1 MEMMTKIKTLALS
14 ALALSLVGCT
24 IEEPAEILQDTAVF
38 QAVFESPDTRTYID
52 DQLEMFWTAGD
63 QVSLFTTLHNQAYRF
78 TGSTGDRSGGFEKLQ
93 TGGSDSG
100 SPLNAH
106 YAVYPYQENTAIA
119 EDGTLSFVLP
129 SVQSCSGHGFGLG
142 ANTMVAVTE
151 NPEDHLLRFRNV
163 CGYLVVRLYGDAT
176 IREMSI
182 RGNNGEKLSGA
193 ATCKPVYGESP
204 AIAWGEGAGEQ
215 ISLDC
220 GEGVKLGT
228 TAESASEFW
237 FAIPPVS
244 FEKGFTI
251 SYTTTDGYSYQRS
264 TALSRTLTRNVVNR
278 LSPVGIGTT
287 DLSAAGTA
295 NSYIVSHTGEYSFK
309 ATVKGNSSESVG
321 TPVSAEVLWESF
333 GTATVPSAGDLV
345 SQVSYSD
352 GTVSFVASEK
362 KGNAVI
368 AVKDATGK
376 ILWSWHIWLTDQPE
390 EQVYYRGAGILM
402 DRNLGATSATPGE
415 AQTFGLLYQWGR
427 KDPFLGK
434 GTDLN
439 SITAPA
445 GSSVSWPS
453 PESRS
458 QILSGQN
465 TLDFSIT
472 HPMVFVKTDSESED
486 WFCSESDCRNDD
498 LWTSE
503 KTVFDPCPAGWRVPD
518 GGAEGVWTKALV
530 HPYDFSVSFSTSGH
544 DFSTFFGNV
553 SPIWYP
559 MSLYI
564 DKAQGSIPSGR
575 VSGNVWSC
583 TVKNNNAYLFHYD
596 MVNCYPYADQPR
608 GNGNSV
614 RCFKIGSEGLIP
626 VNAVSL
632 DRNNLSL
639 VEGKSEKLTATITPA
654 NASNQ
659 TVIWT
664 SSDSSVATVDTEGLV
679 TGITPG
685 TATITIETAD
695 GSKTASCTVTVLDK
709 ITELVEVSL
718 NRSSLTLTEG
728 SYETLI
734 ASVTP
739 EELEDKSV
747 NWSSSDASVAS
758 VDANGK
764 VTGLKGGSATIT
776 VTTNFGNKTAICEVS
791 VVADETVYAWDGEV
805 ITLQSGNPGLNLIIM
820 GDGFVKADFDDGTY
834 DRIMR
839 KMYDDFFSVEPFT
852 TLRPGFSVYYV
863 KAPSPQRLNATTTGA
878 NGARNSDAK
887 TKFSVQFTPNSTA
900 VSGDGDMVKE
910 YAKKAL
916 GGNADELIQTATIIV
931 VANQRCRAGT
941 NHMNWVYSGDYGKA
955 CCIAYFGLG
964 RNDTERAQ
972 LVHHEACGHSFG
984 LLGDEYGGS
993 WITSMN
999 TLPWWELDNKR
1010 HKYGVHRNVDKYVS
1024 ENTFEQLSA
1033 DSYKVT
1039 SDSTVYWSDLFNTAN
1054 NYESPEVESL
1064 GIYEG
1069 AYTYANFY
1077 CRPTQDA
1084 SKSIM
1089 NGNSGIF
1096 NAPSRRQ
1103 IYYRYLR
1110 LSEQVKEDQF
1120 GTEEELNRFLT
1131 WDATMLP
1138 KIKAQAKVQ
1147 AKAAERQAHAVAEEL
1162 LPLSEP
1168 VLQAGQWKQGVFIPY

>member
-63 QVSLFTTLHNQAYRF
+63 QVSLFTTLQNQAYRF

-106 YAVYPYQENTAIA
+106 YAVYPYQKNTAVT

-151 NPEDHLLRFRNV
+151 NQEDHLLRFRNV

-193 ATCKPVYGESP
+193 ATCKPVYGEP
-204 AIAWGEGAGEQ
+204 LTIAWGEGAGEQ

-295 NSYIVSHTGEYSFK
+295 NSYIVSHAGEYSFK
-309 ATVKGNSSESVG
+309 ATVKGNGSESVG
-321 TPVSAEVLWESF
+321 NPESAEVLWESF
-333 GTATVPSAGDLV
+333 GTATAPSAGDLV
-345 SQVSYSD
+345 SQVSFSD

-368 AVKDATGK
+368 AVKDAAGK

-415 AQTFGLLYQWGR
+415 VQTFGLLYQWGR
-427 KDPFLGK
+427 KDPFLG
-434 GTDLN
+434 GEALLFGG
-439 SITAPA
+439 IAA
-445 GSSVSWPS
+445 SSVTWPDAMS
-453 PESRS
+453 GAQAAEG
-458 QILSGQN
+458 QDILAFVSEHPLVYITTDADSG
-465 TLDFSIT
+465 
-472 HPMVFVKTDSESED
+472 D
-486 WFCSESDCRNDD
+486 WYSTEASGRNDG
-498 LWTSE
+498 LWASE
-503 KTVFDPCPAGWRVPD
+503 KTLYDPCPPGWRVPE
-518 GGAEGVWTKALV
+518 GGESGVWAKAKGSSASFYASV
-530 HPYDFSVSFSTSGH
+530 NTTTCGFDFSDV
-544 DFSTFFGNV
+544 FGNA
-553 SPIWYP
+553 STIWYP
-559 MSLYI
+559 AAGLRDGSGSLQKFFDGYCWSGTT
-564 DKAQGSIPSGR
+564 DNENARLLSTTMGKCSPVSSQNRSTAASI
-575 VSGNVWSC
+575 
-583 TVKNNNAYLFHYD
+583 
-596 MVNCYPYADQPR
+596 
-608 GNGNSV
+608 
-614 RCFKIGSEGLIP
+614 RCLKIGSEGYYAIESISLEKSTLVLTEGESERLTVIFTP
-626 VNAVSL
+626 AEAANKEVTWSSSDTTIAQVDKDGWVKALTPGKATLTVKSIDGGKTATCSLTVLDIVTGSVRVSL
-632 DRNNLSL
+632 DKK
-639 VEGKSEKLTATITPA
+639 E
-654 NASNQ
+654 
-659 TVIWT
+659 
-664 SSDSSVATVDTEGLV
+664 
-679 TGITPG
+679 
-685 TATITIETAD
+685 
-695 GSKTASCTVTVLDK
+695 
-709 ITELVEVSL
+709 
-718 NRSSLTLTEG
+718 LTLTEG
-728 SYETLI
+728 ATDTLVATI
-734 ASVTP
+734 SP
-739 EELEDKSV
+739 EETADKRISWSNSNPSV
-747 NWSSSDASVAS
+747 IS
-758 VDANGK
+758 VDEGGK
-764 VTGLKGGSATIT
+764 VTGLICGTADIV
-776 VTTNFGNKTAICEVS
+776 VTSLLNGKIDTCHVS
-791 VVADETVYAWDGEV
+791 VVPDETVYSWDGEV
-805 ITLQSGNPGLNLIIM
+805 VTLQSGHPGLNLVIM
-820 GDGFVKADFDDGTY
+820 GDGYVKADFDDGTY
-834 DRIMR
+834 DAMMR
-839 KMYDDFFSVEPFT
+839 QLCEDFFSIEPYT
-852 TLRPGFSVYYV
+852 TIRPGFSVYYV

-887 TKFSVQFTPNSTA
+887 TKFSVQFTPNSTS
-900 VSGDGDMVKE
+900 VSGDGNKVNE

-916 GGNADELIQTATIIV
+916 GADADQLIQTATILV

-941 NHMNWVYSGDYGKA
+941 NHMSWTLSGDYGKA
-955 CCIAYFGLG
+955 CSIAYFGLG
-964 RNDTERAQ
+964 RDDAEREQ
-972 LVHHEACGHSFG
+972 LVHHEAGGHGFG
-984 LLGDEYGGS
+984 LLADEYGGKVIS
-993 WITSMN
+993 SMN
-999 TLPWWELDNKR
+999 TSEWWRLDNQM
-1010 HKYGVHRNVDKYVS
+1010 HKYGVFRNVDKYVS
-1024 ENTFEQLSA
+1024 QSTFEQLGN
-1033 DSYKVT
+1033 DTYKVT
-1039 SDSTVYWSDLFNTAN
+1039 ADSTVYWSDLFNTAN
-1054 NYESPEVESL
+1054 NYESQEVESL
-1064 GIYEG
+1064 GFYEG
-1069 AYTYANFY
+1069 ANTYANFF
-1077 CRPTQDA
+1077 CRPTLNA
-1084 SKSIM
+1084 NLSIM
-1089 NGNSGIF
+1089 NRNTGIF

-1162 LPLSEP
+1162 LPLTEP